1 MGKGDKP
8 RNCFSTG
15 FKNNYDD
22 INWGVSENKPTLIK
36 SGKVREIYQG
46 RPYLLGLISG
56 VKYPIADLDQRFADL
71 HPTESLEIFT
81 TDRVSAFDHI
91 LNQTIPGK
99 GKILNEMSYKWFDM
113 MEDIVDNHIIKKGR
127 DFTIVKKADPLPVEC
142 IVRGYLSGSGWLE
155 YKEKQT
161 VCGISLP
168 SGLKESSKL
177 PEPIF
182 TPSTKSDEHD
192 ENISF
197 EEVVQILGSETANKI
212 KKYSLEIYKKAYKYA
227 YDKGIIIADTKFE
240 FGFFDDEIILIDELL
255 TPDSSRFWDKE
266 LHKEGQS
273 QPSYDKQ
280 IIRDYL
286 LQIGWDKNPP
296 IPDLPQVIIE
306 KTSKKYQEVYN
317 RLFG

>member
-22 INWGVSENKPTLIK
+22 INWGASENKPTLIK

-46 RPYLLGLISG
+46 KLY
-56 VKYPIADLDQRFADL
+56 YFDDE
-71 HPTESLEIFT
+71 TLEIVT

-99 GKILNEMSYKWFDM
+99 GRVLNEMSYKWFDM
-113 MEDIVDNHIIKKGR
+113 TYDIVDNHAISAGFNR
-127 DFTIVKKADPLPVEC
+127 DEARMIVKKAKPLPVEC
-142 IVRGYLSGSGWLE
+142 IVRGHLSGSGWLE
-155 YKEKQT
+155 YKEKQA
-161 VCGISLP
+161 VCGIPLP
-168 SGLKESSKL
+168 SSLKESSKL

-212 KKYSLEIYKKAYKYA
+212 KKYSLEIYKKAYEYA

-240 FGFFDDEIILIDELL
+240 FGFLNNEIILIDELL

-266 LHKEGQS
+266 DYYSLRSIGKS
-273 QPSYDKQ
+273 VPSYDKQ
-280 IIRDYL
+280 IIRNYL

-296 IPDLPQVIIE
+296 IPDLPKDIIE

-317 RLFG
+317 KLFG

>member
-46 RPYLLGLISG
+46 RPYVLELISG

-71 HPTESLEIFT
+71 HPTESLEIVT

-91 LNQTIPGK
+91 LNQTIPDK

-197 EEVVQILGSETANKI
+197 EESVQILGSETANKV
-212 KKYSLEIYKKAYKYA
+212 KKYSLEIYNKAYKYA

-266 LHKEGQS
+266 LYNEGQS

-296 IPDLPQVIIE
+296 IPDLPQEIID
-306 KTSKKYQEVYN
+306 KTSNKYREVYN
-317 RLFG
+317 KLFK

>member
-22 INWGVSENKPTLIK
+22 INWGASENKPTLIK

-46 RPYLLGLISG
+46 RPYVFELISG
-56 VKYPIADLDQRFADL
+56 VTYPIADL
-71 HPTESLEIFT
+71 HPIESLEIIT

-91 LNQTIPGK
+91 LNQTIPDK

-161 VCGISLP
+161 VCGIPLP
-168 SGLKESSKL
+168 SELRESSKL

-212 KKYSLEIYKKAYKYA
+212 KKYSLEIYNKAYQYA
-227 YDKGIIIADTKFE
+227 YNKGVIIADTKFE
-240 FGFFDDEIILIDELL
+240 FGIYNNRIILIDELL

-266 LHKEGQS
+266 VYKEGQS

-286 LQIGWDKNPP
+286 LQIGWGKNPP
-296 IPDLPQVIIE
+296 IPDLPKDIIE

-317 RLFG
+317 KLFG

>member
-22 INWGVSENKPTLIK
+22 INWGASKSKPTLIK

-46 RPYLLGLISG
+46 KLY
-56 VKYPIADLDQRFADL
+56 YFDDE
-71 HPTESLEIFT
+71 TLEIVT

-99 GKILNEMSYKWFDM
+99 GKILNKMSLRWFDM
-113 MEDIVDNHIIKKGR
+113 TYDIVDNHTIPSLWYR
-127 DFTIVKKADPLPVEC
+127 SADWMIVKKAKPLPVEC

-161 VCGISLP
+161 VCGIPLP

-212 KKYSLEIYKKAYKYA
+212 KKYSLEIYKKAYEYA

-240 FGFFDDEIILIDELL
+240 FGFFNDEIILIDELL

-266 LHKEGQS
+266 LYKEGQS

-286 LQIGWDKNPP
+286 LQIGWDKNLP
-296 IPDLPQVIIE
+296 IPDLPQDIIE

-317 RLFG
+317 KLFK

>member
-22 INWGVSENKPTLIK
+22 INWGASENKPTLIK

-46 RPYLLGLISG
+46 RPHVFELISG
-56 VKYPIADLDQRFADL
+56 VTYPIADLR
-71 HPTESLEIFT
+71 PTESLEIIT

-91 LNQTIPGK
+91 LNQTIPDK

-127 DFTIVKKADPLPVEC
+127 DSTIVKKADPLPVEC

-155 YKEKQT
+155 YKEKQAA
-161 VCGISLP
+161 CGIPLS

-240 FGFFDDEIILIDELL
+240 FGIYNNRIILIDELL
-255 TPDSSRFWDKE
+255 TPDSSRFWGKE
-266 LHKEGQS
+266 IYKEGKS

-296 IPDLPQVIIE
+296 IPDLPQGIID
-306 KTSKKYQEVYN
+306 KTSRKYQEVYN

>member
-22 INWGVSENKPTLIK
+22 INWGASENKPTLIK

-46 RPYLLGLISG
+46 RPHVFELISG
-56 VKYPIADLDQRFADL
+56 VTYPIADLR
-71 HPTESLEIFT
+71 PTESLEIIT

-91 LNQTIPGK
+91 LNQTIPDK
-99 GKILNEMSYKWFDM
+99 GKILNEMSYKWFDI

-127 DFTIVKKADPLPVEC
+127 DSTIVKKADPLPVEC

-155 YKEKQT
+155 YKEKQAA
-161 VCGISLP
+161 CGIPLP

-240 FGFFDDEIILIDELL
+240 FGIYNNRIILIDELL
-255 TPDSSRFWDKE
+255 TPDSSRFW
-266 LHKEGQS
+266 G
-273 QPSYDKQ
+273 
-280 IIRDYL
+280 
-286 LQIGWDKNPP
+286 
-296 IPDLPQVIIE
+296 
-306 KTSKKYQEVYN
+306 
-317 RLFG
+317 

>member
-22 INWGVSENKPTLIK
+22 INWGVSKSKPTLIK

-46 RPYLLGLISG
+46 RPYVFELISG
-56 VKYPIADLDQRFADL
+56 VTYPIADLR
-71 HPTESLEIFT
+71 PIESLEIIT

-91 LNQTIPGK
+91 LNQTIPDK

-127 DFTIVKKADPLPVEC
+127 DSTIVKKADPLPVEC

-155 YKEKQT
+155 YKEKQA

-168 SGLKESSKL
+168 SSLKESSKL

-197 EEVVQILGSETANKI
+197 EEAVQILGSETANKI
-212 KKYSLEIYKKAYKYA
+212 KKYSLEIYKKAYEYA

-240 FGFFDDEIILIDELL
+240 FGFLNNEIILIDELL
-255 TPDSSRFWDKE
+255 TPDSSRFWGKE
-266 LHKEGQS
+266 DYYSLRSIGKS
-273 QPSYDKQ
+273 IPSYDKQ
-280 IIRDYL
+280 IIRNYL

-296 IPDLPQVIIE
+296 IPDLPKDIIE

-317 RLFG
+317 KLFG

>member
-22 INWGVSENKPTLIK
+22 INWGASKSKPTLIK
-36 SGKVREIYQG
+36 SGKVREIYH
-46 RPYLLGLISG
+46 G
-56 VKYPIADLDQRFADL
+56 VDDK
-71 HPTESLEIFT
+71 TLEIFT

-99 GKILNEMSYKWFDM
+99 GEILNEMSCKWFDM
-113 MEDIVDNHIIKKGR
+113 TGDIVDNHIIEKYKSLV
-127 DFTIVKKADPLPVEC
+127 TVKNAKPLPVEC

-161 VCGISLP
+161 VCGIPLP
-168 SGLKESSKL
+168 SGSKESSKL

-197 EEVVQILGSETANKI
+197 EEVVQILGSEAANKI

-240 FGFFDDEIILIDELL
+240 FGIYNNRIILIDELL
-255 TPDSSRFWDKE
+255 TPDSSRFWGKGVY
-266 LHKEGQS
+266 KEGQS

-296 IPDLPQVIIE
+296 IPDLPQGIID
-306 KTSKKYQEVYN
+306 KTSRKYQEVYN

>member
-1 MGKGDKP
+1 
-8 RNCFSTG
+8 
-15 FKNNYDD
+15 
-22 INWGVSENKPTLIK
+22 
-36 SGKVREIYQG
+36 
-46 RPYLLGLISG
+46 
-56 VKYPIADLDQRFADL
+56 
-71 HPTESLEIFT
+71 
-81 TDRVSAFDHI
+81 
-91 LNQTIPGK
+91 
-99 GKILNEMSYKWFDM
+99 MSCKWFDM
-113 MEDIVDNHIIKKGR
+113 TGDIVDNHIIEKYKSLV
-127 DFTIVKKADPLPVEC
+127 TVKNAKPLPVEC

-161 VCGISLP
+161 VCGIPLP

-212 KKYSLEIYKKAYKYA
+212 KQYSLEIYNKAYKYA

-240 FGFFDDEIILIDELL
+240 FGIYNNRIILIDELL
-255 TPDSSRFWDKE
+255 TPDSSRFWDKK
-266 LHKEGQS
+266 LYKEGQS

-296 IPDLPQVIIE
+296 IPDLPQGIIE

>member
-8 RNCFSTG
+8 RNCFSTK
-15 FKNNYDD
+15 FKNNYDS
-22 INWGVSENKPTLIK
+22 INWRAAKDKPTLIK
-36 SGKVREIYQG
+36 SGKVREIY
-46 RPYLLGLISG
+46 YG
-56 VKYPIADLDQRFADL
+56 VDDK
-71 HPTESLEIFT
+71 TLEIFT

-99 GKILNEMSYKWFDM
+99 GEILNEMSCKWFDM
-113 MEDIVDNHIIKKGR
+113 TCDIVDNHIIEKYKSLV
-127 DFTIVKKADPLPVEC
+127 TVKNAKPLPVEC
-142 IVRGYLSGSGWLE
+142 IVRGYLSGSSWLE

-161 VCGISLP
+161 VCGIPLP
-168 SGLKESSKL
+168 SGLKKSSKL

-197 EEVVQILGSETANKI
+197 EEVVQILGPKTANKI
-212 KKYSLEIYKKAYKYA
+212 RKYSLEIYSKAYKYA
-227 YDKGIIIADTKFE
+227 YDKGVIIADTKFE
-240 FGFFDDEIILIDELL
+240 FGIYNNRIILIDELL
-255 TPDSSRFWDKE
+255 TPDSSRFWDKN
-266 LHKEGQS
+266 LYKEDQG

-296 IPDLPQVIIE
+296 IPDLSQDIIYE
-306 KTSKKYQEVYN
+306 TSKRYVEVHQK
-317 RLFG
+317 LFG

>member
-8 RNCFSTG
+8 RNCFSTK
-15 FKNNYDD
+15 FKNNYDS
-22 INWGVSENKPTLIK
+22 INWRAAKDKPTLIK
-36 SGKVREIYQG
+36 SGKVREIY
-46 RPYLLGLISG
+46 YG
-56 VKYPIADLDQRFADL
+56 VDDK
-71 HPTESLEIFT
+71 TLEIFT

-99 GKILNEMSYKWFDM
+99 GEILNEMSCKWFDM
-113 MEDIVDNHIIKKGR
+113 TCDIVDNHIIEKYKSLV
-127 DFTIVKKADPLPVEC
+127 TVKNAKPLPVEC
-142 IVRGYLSGSGWLE
+142 IVRGYLSGSSWLE

-197 EEVVQILGSETANKI
+197 EEVVQILGPKTANKI
-212 KKYSLEIYKKAYKYA
+212 RKYSLEIYSKAYKYA
-227 YDKGIIIADTKFE
+227 YDKGVIIADTKFE
-240 FGFFDDEIILIDELL
+240 FGIYNNRIILIDELL
-255 TPDSSRFWDKE
+255 TPDSSRFWDKK
-266 LHKEGQS
+266 LYKEGQS
-273 QPSYDKQ
+273 QLSYDKQ

-296 IPDLPQVIIE
+296 IPDLSQDIIYE
-306 KTSKKYQEVYN
+306 TSKRYVEVHQK
-317 RLFG
+317 LFG

>member
-46 RPYLLGLISG
+46 RPHVFELISG
-56 VKYPIADLDQRFADL
+56 VTYPIADLR
-71 HPTESLEIFT
+71 PTESLEIIT

-91 LNQTIPGK
+91 LNQTIPDK

-127 DFTIVKKADPLPVEC
+127 DSTIVKKADPLPVEC

-155 YKEKQT
+155 YKEKQAA
-161 VCGISLP
+161 CGIPLP

-240 FGFFDDEIILIDELL
+240 FGIYNNRIILIDELL
-255 TPDSSRFWDKE
+255 TPDSSRFWGKE
-266 LHKEGQS
+266 IYKEGKS

-296 IPDLPQVIIE
+296 IPDLPQGIIE

>member
-8 RNCFSTG
+8 RNCFSRV

-22 INWGVSENKPTLIK
+22 INWGASKSKPTLIR
-36 SGKVREIYQG
+36 SGKVREIYYG
-46 RPYLLGLISG
+46 
-56 VKYPIADLDQRFADL
+56 ADDK
-71 HPTESLEIFT
+71 TLEIFT

-99 GKILNEMSYKWFDM
+99 GEVLNEMSCKWFDITG
-113 MEDIVDNHIIKKGR
+113 DIVDNHIIEKYKSLV
-127 DFTIVKKADPLPVEC
+127 TVKNAKPLPVEC

-161 VCGISLP
+161 VCGIPLP

-197 EEVVQILGSETANKI
+197 EEAVQILGSKTANKI
-212 KKYSLEIYKKAYKYA
+212 KKYSLEIYNKAYKYA
-227 YDKGIIIADTKFE
+227 YGKGIIIADTKFE
-240 FGFFDDEIILIDELL
+240 FGIYYNRIILIDELL

-266 LHKEGQS
+266 LYKEGQS

-286 LQIGWDKNPP
+286 LQIGWDKNLP
-296 IPDLPQVIIE
+296 IPDLPQDIIE

-317 RLFG
+317 KLFK

>member
-22 INWGVSENKPTLIK
+22 INWGASENKPTLIK

-46 RPYLLGLISG
+46 RPHVFELISG
-56 VKYPIADLDQRFADL
+56 VTYPIADLR
-71 HPTESLEIFT
+71 PTESLEIIT

-91 LNQTIPGK
+91 LNQTIPDK

-127 DFTIVKKADPLPVEC
+127 DSTIVKKADPLPVEC

-155 YKEKQT
+155 YKEKQAA
-161 VCGISLP
+161 CGIPLP

-197 EEVVQILGSETANKI
+197 EEVVQILGSEAANKI

-240 FGFFDDEIILIDELL
+240 FGIYNNRIILIDELL
-255 TPDSSRFWDKE
+255 TPDSSRFWGKE
-266 LHKEGQS
+266 IYKEGKS

-296 IPDLPQVIIE
+296 IPDLPQGIIE

>member
-46 RPYLLGLISG
+46 KLY
-56 VKYPIADLDQRFADL
+56 YFDDE
-71 HPTESLEIFT
+71 TLEIVT

-99 GKILNEMSYKWFDM
+99 GKILNKMSLRWFDM
-113 MEDIVDNHIIKKGR
+113 TYDIVDNHTIPSLWCR
-127 DFTIVKKADPLPVEC
+127 YADWMIVKKAKPLPVEC

-161 VCGISLP
+161 VCGIPLP

-197 EEVVQILGSETANKI
+197 EEAVQILGSKTANKI
-212 KKYSLEIYKKAYKYA
+212 KKYSLEIYKKAYEYA
-227 YDKGIIIADTKFE
+227 YDRGIIIADTKFE
-240 FGFFDDEIILIDELL
+240 FGIYYNRIILIDELL

-266 LHKEGQS
+266 LYKEGQS

-286 LQIGWDKNPP
+286 LQIGWDKNLP
-296 IPDLPQVIIE
+296 IPDLPQDIIE

-317 RLFG
+317 KLFK

>member
-46 RPYLLGLISG
+46 RPYVLELISG

-71 HPTESLEIFT
+71 HPTESLEIVT

-91 LNQTIPGK
+91 LNQTIPDK

-197 EEVVQILGSETANKI
+197 EESVQILGSETANKV
-212 KKYSLEIYKKAYKYA
+212 KKYSLEIYNKAYKYA

-266 LHKEGQS
+266 LYNEGQS

-296 IPDLPQVIIE
+296 IPDLPQEIIE

-317 RLFG
+317 KLFG

>member
-46 RPYLLGLISG
+46 KLY
-56 VKYPIADLDQRFADL
+56 YFDDE
-71 HPTESLEIFT
+71 TLEIVT

-99 GKILNEMSYKWFDM
+99 GKILNEMSYKWFGM
-113 MEDIVDNHIIKKGR
+113 TYDIVDNHTISAGFNR
-127 DFTIVKKADPLPVEC
+127 DEARIIVKKATPLPVEC

-161 VCGISLP
+161 VCGIPLP

-197 EEVVQILGSETANKI
+197 EESVQILGSETANKV
-212 KKYSLEIYKKAYKYA
+212 KKYSLEIYNKAYKYA

-240 FGFFDDEIILIDELL
+240 FGFFNDEIILIDELL

-266 LHKEGQS
+266 LYEEGQS

-296 IPDLPQVIIE
+296 VPDIPQYIIYE
-306 KTSKKYQEVYN
+306 TSKKYQEVYN
-317 RLFG
+317 KLFK

>member
-8 RNCFSTG
+8 RNCFSTV

-46 RPYLLGLISG
+46 RPHVFELISG
-56 VKYPIADLDQRFADL
+56 VTYPIADLR
-71 HPTESLEIFT
+71 PTESLEIIT

-91 LNQTIPGK
+91 LNQTIHDK

-127 DFTIVKKADPLPVEC
+127 DSTIVKKADPLPVEC

-155 YKEKQT
+155 YKEKQAA
-161 VCGISLP
+161 CGIPLP

-240 FGFFDDEIILIDELL
+240 FGIYNNRIILIDELL
-255 TPDSSRFWDKE
+255 TPDSSRFWGKE
-266 LHKEGQS
+266 VYKEGQS

-296 IPDLPQVIIE
+296 IPDLPQGIID
-306 KTSKKYQEVYN
+306 KTSRKYQEVYN

>member
-46 RPYLLGLISG
+46 RPYVFELISG
-56 VKYPIADLDQRFADL
+56 VTYPIADL
-71 HPTESLEIFT
+71 HPIESLEIIT

-91 LNQTIPGK
+91 LNQTIPDK

-113 MEDIVDNHIIKKGR
+113 MEGIVDNHIIKKGR
-127 DFTIVKKADPLPVEC
+127 DSTIVKKADPLPVEC
-142 IVRGYLSGSGWLE
+142 IVRGYLSGTSWLE
-155 YKEKQT
+155 YKDKQT
-161 VCGISLP
+161 VCGIYLP
-168 SGLKESSKL
+168 KGLKESSKL

-182 TPSTKSDEHD
+182 TPSTKSDDHD

-197 EEVVQILGSETANKI
+197 EEVVQILGPETANKI
-212 KKYSLEIYKKAYKYA
+212 KKYSLEIYNKAYEYA

-240 FGFFDDEIILIDELL
+240 FGFLNNEIILIDELL

-266 LHKEGQS
+266 IYKEGQS

-296 IPDLPQVIIE
+296 IPDLPQGIID

>member
-22 INWGVSENKPTLIK
+22 INWGASENKPTLIK

-46 RPYLLGLISG
+46 RPHVFELISG
-56 VKYPIADLDQRFADL
+56 VTYPIADLR
-71 HPTESLEIFT
+71 PTESLEIIT

-91 LNQTIPGK
+91 LNQTIPDK

-127 DFTIVKKADPLPVEC
+127 DSTIVKKADPLPVEC

-155 YKEKQT
+155 YKEKQAA
-161 VCGISLP
+161 CGIPLP

-240 FGFFDDEIILIDELL
+240 FGIYNNRIILIDELL
-255 TPDSSRFWDKE
+255 TPDSSRFWGKE
-266 LHKEGQS
+266 IYKEGKS

-296 IPDLPQVIIE
+296 IPDLPQGIIE

>member
-46 RPYLLGLISG
+46 RPHVFELISG
-56 VKYPIADLDQRFADL
+56 VTYRIADLR
-71 HPTESLEIFT
+71 PIESLEIIT

-91 LNQTIPGK
+91 LNQTIPDK

-127 DFTIVKKADPLPVEC
+127 DSTIVKKADPLPVEC

-161 VCGISLP
+161 VCGIPLP

-197 EEVVQILGSETANKI
+197 EEVVQILGPETANKI
-212 KKYSLEIYKKAYKYA
+212 KKYSLEIYKKAYEYA

-240 FGFFDDEIILIDELL
+240 FGFLNNEIILIDELL

-266 LHKEGQS
+266 IYKEGQS

-296 IPDLPQVIIE
+296 IPDLPQGIID

>member
-46 RPYLLGLISG
+46 RPYVLELISG

-71 HPTESLEIFT
+71 HPTESLEIVT
-81 TDRVSAFDHI
+81 TDRVSAFDQI
-91 LNQTIPGK
+91 LNQTIPDK

-161 VCGISLP
+161 VCGIYLP

-197 EEVVQILGSETANKI
+197 KESVQILGSETANKV
-212 KKYSLEIYKKAYKYA
+212 KKYSLEIYNKAYKYA

-266 LHKEGQS
+266 LYNEGQS

-296 IPDLPQVIIE
+296 IPDLPQGIID
-306 KTSKKYQEVYN
+306 KTSNKYQEVYN
-317 RLFG
+317 KLFK

>member
-22 INWGVSENKPTLIK
+22 INWGASKSKPTLIK

-46 RPYLLGLISG
+46 KLYFF
-56 VKYPIADLDQRFADL
+56 DDE
-71 HPTESLEIFT
+71 TLEIVT

-99 GKILNEMSYKWFDM
+99 GKILNKMSLRWFDM
-113 MEDIVDNHIIKKGR
+113 TYDIVDNHTIPSLWYR
-127 DFTIVKKADPLPVEC
+127 SADWMIVKKAKPLPVEC

-161 VCGISLP
+161 VCGIPLP

-177 PEPIF
+177 PKPIF

-212 KKYSLEIYKKAYKYA
+212 KQYSLEIYSKAYNYA

-240 FGFFDDEIILIDELL
+240 FGFFNDEIILIDELL

-266 LHKEGQS
+266 LYKEGQS

-286 LQIGWDKNPP
+286 LQIGWDKNLP
-296 IPDLPQVIIE
+296 IPDLPQEIIE

-317 RLFG
+317 KLFK

>member
-46 RPYLLGLISG
+46 RPYVLELISG

-71 HPTESLEIFT
+71 HPTESLEIVT

-91 LNQTIPGK
+91 LNQTIPDK

-142 IVRGYLSGSGWLE
+142 IVRGYLSGSGWIE

-197 EEVVQILGSETANKI
+197 EESVQILGSETANKV
-212 KKYSLEIYKKAYKYA
+212 KKYSLEIYNKAYKYA

-266 LHKEGQS
+266 LYNEGQS

-296 IPDLPQVIIE
+296 IPDLPQEIIE

>member
-1 MGKGDKP
+1 MSKGAKP

-46 RPYLLGLISG
+46 RPHVFELISG
-56 VKYPIADLDQRFADL
+56 PD
-71 HPTESLEIFT
+71 
-81 TDRVSAFDHI
+81 
-91 LNQTIPGK
+91 K

-127 DFTIVKKADPLPVEC
+127 DSTIVKKADPLPVEC

-155 YKEKQT
+155 YKEKQS
-161 VCGISLP
+161 VCGVSLP
-168 SGLKESSKL
+168 AGLKESSQL

-197 EEVVQILGSETANKI
+197 ERMEQIIGSVIAEKI
-212 KKYSLEIYKKAYKYA
+212 
-227 YDKGIIIADTKFE
+227 IIIADTKFE
-240 FGFFDDEIILIDELL
+240 FGIYNDEIIIIDELL

-266 LHKEGQS
+266 LYKEGQG

-280 IIRDYL
+280 IIRNYL
-286 LQIGWDKNPP
+286 LKIEWDKTYP
-296 IPDLPQVIIE
+296 IPDLPQDILN
-306 KTSKKYQEVYN
+306 KTSMKYAEVF
-317 RLFG
+317 RKLFK

>member
-22 INWGVSENKPTLIK
+22 INWGASENKPTLIK

-46 RPYLLGLISG
+46 KLY
-56 VKYPIADLDQRFADL
+56 YFDDE
-71 HPTESLEIFT
+71 TLEIVT

-99 GKILNEMSYKWFDM
+99 GRVLNEMSYKWFDM
-113 MEDIVDNHIIKKGR
+113 TYDIVDNHAISAGFNR
-127 DFTIVKKADPLPVEC
+127 DEARMIVKKATPLPVEC
-142 IVRGYLSGSGWLE
+142 IVRGYLSGSSWLE
-155 YKEKQT
+155 YKEKRT

-197 EEVVQILGSETANKI
+197 EEVVQILGPETANKI
-212 KKYSLEIYKKAYKYA
+212 KKYSLDIYNKAYQYA
-227 YDKGIIIADTKFE
+227 YNKGIIIADTKFE
-240 FGFFDDEIILIDELL
+240 FGIYNNRIILIDELL
-255 TPDSSRFWDKE
+255 TPDSSRFWGKE
-266 LHKEGQS
+266 VYKEGQS

-296 IPDLPQVIIE
+296 IPDLPQYIIYE
-306 KTSKKYQEVYN
+306 TSKKYVEVYQK
-317 RLFG
+317 LFG

>member
-22 INWGVSENKPTLIK
+22 INWGVSKNKPTLFK

-46 RPYLLGLISG
+46 KLY
-56 VKYPIADLDQRFADL
+56 YFDNE
-71 HPTESLEIFT
+71 TLEIVT

-99 GKILNEMSYKWFDM
+99 GRVLNEMSYKWFDM
-113 MEDIVDNHIIKKGR
+113 TYDIVDNHAISAGFNR
-127 DFTIVKKADPLPVEC
+127 DEARMIVKKAKPLPVEC
-142 IVRGYLSGSGWLE
+142 IVRGHLSGSGWLE

-161 VCGISLP
+161 VCGIPLP

-240 FGFFDDEIILIDELL
+240 FGFFNDEIILIDELL

-266 LHKEGQS
+266 MYKEGQS

-296 IPDLPQVIIE
+296 IPDLPQGIID

>member
-46 RPYLLGLISG
+46 RPHVFELISG
-56 VKYPIADLDQRFADL
+56 VTYRIADLR
-71 HPTESLEIFT
+71 PIESLEIIT

-91 LNQTIPGK
+91 LNQTIPDK

-127 DFTIVKKADPLPVEC
+127 DSTIVKKADPLPVEC

-161 VCGISLP
+161 VCGIPLP

-182 TPSTKSDEHD
+182 TPSTKSDDHD

-197 EEVVQILGSETANKI
+197 EEVVQILGPETANKI
-212 KKYSLEIYKKAYKYA
+212 KKYSLEIYKKAYEYA

-240 FGFFDDEIILIDELL
+240 FGFLNNEIILIDELL

-266 LHKEGQS
+266 IYKEGQS

-296 IPDLPQVIIE
+296 IPDLPQGIID